1 MDFFNFFPSL
11 EKSNEAYFGLDSPL
25 SQDLINYSNKLKE
38 LIQNVDD
45 TKFKNREFMKKI
57 NSILIDFG
65 EAVKLDINAESVKFL
80 LVPDDTLNAAA
91 YYKSK
96 YNCKR

>member
-25 SQDLINYSNKLKE
+25 SQDLINYANKLKE

-45 TKFKNREFMKKI
+45 TKFKNREFMKMNI
-57 NSILIDFG
+57 I
-65 EAVKLDINAESVKFL
+65 EL
-80 LVPDDTLNAAA
+80 LPLKVDKPYMVCSDSQI
-91 YYKSK
+91 YQ
-96 YNCKR
+96 